1 VKWTPTQTE
10 YSALGKAQSQGKATE
25 PIRHFAQNLPLREK
39 LGMKKILQNQTRWAR
54 WNGGARWTVAIATP
68 TPPEL
73 IQWITQN
80 YRIERVQVLPSG
92 NAAYLLRSTPKT
104 VAALMELPKPKN
116 GGSRHECNLVI
127 W

>member
-1 VKWTPTQTE
+1 
-10 YSALGKAQSQGKATE
+10 
-25 PIRHFAQNLPLREK
+25 
-39 LGMKKILQNQTRWAR
+39 MKKILQNQTRWAR
-54 WNGGARWTVAIATP
+54 WNGGGRWTVALAKLSEGIATP

-73 IQWITQN
+73 IQWITKN
-80 YRIERVQVLPSG
+80 YRIERVKVLSSG

-104 VAALMELPKPKN
+104 VAALMELPKPKD